1 MNAFITVCGWL
12 VVVLMV
18 TAGCALLV
26 IVAADM
32 CRRMLQRF
40 EWAVDTKTRQEV
52 GRSLDASGW
61 WFSESPDASLIVRII
76 GSRLA
81 RGESIDADSMRE
93 QWRKARASKGEP
105 DER

>member
-12 VVVLMV
+12 IVVLIV
-18 TAGCALLV
+18 AGACALLV
-26 IVAADM
+26 TVAADT

-40 EWAVDTKTRQEV
+40 EWAIDTKTRQEV

-76 GSRLA
+76 GTRLA

-93 QWRKARASKGEP
+93 QWRKARAPKGE
-105 DER
+105 EG